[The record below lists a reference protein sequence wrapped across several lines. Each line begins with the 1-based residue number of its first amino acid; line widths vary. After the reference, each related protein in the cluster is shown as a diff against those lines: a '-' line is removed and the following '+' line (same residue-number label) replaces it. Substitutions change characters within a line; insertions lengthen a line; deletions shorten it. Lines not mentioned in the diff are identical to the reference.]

1 MLPTHTNPENLTDRP
16 AIKRDFNDLDS
27 LLNELNTPKEVISST
42 PLQGATPQTTGTT
55 GTTENTGKNISDPF
69 AGDPSET
76 VEPMPDELAQLSGK
90 TIANTI
96 DTALGTGFSLYAKNT
111 TPEKYQASGKQ
122 LSNLEDA
129 WTAVA
134 KKYNYRVEDSP
145 WFNVILLTVAVYL
158 PHFQEAKTDRRF
170 AQVDER
176 IKEMEARYSETEKR
190 LKAIEEKEI
199 KPAA

>member
-1 MLPTHTNPENLTDRP
+1 MTLPTPPNTTERRAVNRNFH
-16 AIKRDFNDLDS
+16 DLDS
-27 LLNELNTPKEVISST
+27 LISELNTPKEIITAKPYEGSQPNQPGEPSDLN
-42 PLQGATPQTTGTT
+42 PMASGF
-55 GTTENTGKNISDPF
+55 SDPF
-69 AGDPSET
+69 AGGDATEQ
-76 VEPMPDELAQLSGK
+76 MPEEVAKLSGK

-111 TPEKYQASGKQ
+111 TPEKYQASEKQ
-122 LSNLEDA
+122 LNNLEDA

-176 IKEMEARYSETEKR
+176 IAEMQRKAEAAESRLQALEAKEQSKTVA
-190 LKAIEEKEI
+190 
-199 KPAA
+199 